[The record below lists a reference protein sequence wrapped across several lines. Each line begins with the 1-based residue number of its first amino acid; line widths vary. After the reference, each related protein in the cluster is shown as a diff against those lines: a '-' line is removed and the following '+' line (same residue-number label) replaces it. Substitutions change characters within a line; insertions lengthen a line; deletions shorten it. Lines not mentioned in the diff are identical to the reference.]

1 VPGVRGS
8 WRTGH
13 RRVGKPSE
21 SMALRLMMNVSV
33 VRMIVTDF
41 VLAVA
46 FDVAVL
52 VSVLAAGIVLC
63 TRALWRVRLCHTCSA
78 CGRSR

>member
-1 VPGVRGS
+1 
-8 WRTGH
+8 
-13 RRVGKPSE
+13 
-21 SMALRLMMNVSV
+21 MMNVSV

-63 TRALWRVRLCHTCSA
+63 TPALWRVRLCHTCSA